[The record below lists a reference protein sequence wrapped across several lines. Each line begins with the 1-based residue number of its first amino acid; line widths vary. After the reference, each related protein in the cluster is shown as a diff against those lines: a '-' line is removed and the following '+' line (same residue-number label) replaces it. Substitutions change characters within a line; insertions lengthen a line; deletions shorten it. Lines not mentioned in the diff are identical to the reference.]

1 MKRRGPL
8 TWHSLWSS
16 RLLLGTVFFSFFIW
30 SCARNP
36 APVEPEVPMP
46 PPGAEPITPPPP
58 SPPPLPEEPPP
69 PPPPPPVPEDE
80 FSSRSLEE
88 INSASPLEPVFF
100 EYDSSELDG
109 LARDAIQA
117 NVDVLGRYAS
127 WLVTVEGHCDER
139 GTPEYN
145 LGLGERRALAVRD
158 HLVSLG
164 LANDRVRTVSYGK
177 EFPFDPS
184 STPEAW
190 ATNRRAHFV
199 VTAR

>member
-1 MKRRGPL
+1 MKRRGPR
-8 TWHSLWSS
+8 TWQLPWSDPLVLATVVVSLLS
-16 RLLLGTVFFSFFIW
+16 W
-30 SCARNP
+30 SCARNA
-36 APVEPEVPMP
+36 APVDPEVPTP
-46 PPGAEPITPPPP
+46 PPGAERVTPPPP
-58 SPPPLPEEPPP
+58 SPPPIPEEPPP
-69 PPPPPPVPEDE
+69 PPPTVPEDE
-80 FSSRSLEE
+80 FTSRSLEE

-109 LARDAIQA
+109 RARDAIRA
-117 NVDVLGRYAS
+117 NVDILGRYAS
-127 WLVTVEGHCDER
+127 WVVTVEGHCDER

-164 LANDRVRTVSYGK
+164 LASDRVRTVSYGK

-184 STPEAW
+184 GNSEAW
-190 ATNRRAHFV
+190 AANRRAHFV